1 MQKKPALLTVAAL
14 TLAGV
19 AGWGWMSGTA
29 PAPAKKMAPPVP
41 VLAATAKQEDMPIV
55 LEVVGRAEAYQ
66 SAALKARVDGQV
78 AKVLYQD
85 GQHVKAGQLLIQLD
99 NRDYTAKLQQAE
111 ANVQKSEAQ
120 IAKAR
125 ADVARY
131 TALRERNFISQEKL
145 NDVTTNATT
154 LIAGKGGDKA
164 AAEVARLQQSYT
176 QIRAPFAG
184 VIGARLVFPGSA
196 VKTNDTVLAMV
207 NQIQPLYVTF
217 NVAEAHLPR
226 LRAAMQ
232 GKAMQVQAR
241 VPGEP
246 KDAAQTGTVR
256 FIDNAVD
263 ASSGSIQ
270 LKAVLPN
277 STEKLTPGQFL
288 NLSLQLDT
296 AKNAVI
302 VPNEAI
308 QQGQDGSFLYV
319 VTPDNGVEVRKVK
332 VVSSQNGFSAL
343 DKASPLHAGEVV
355 VTDGQLRLTPTAKV
369 QIKSKDGKAIAP
381 NPAATVAAPAAV
393 APAAVQK
400 PN

>member
-1 MQKKPALLTVAAL
+1 MQKKPVLLTVAAL
-14 TLAGV
+14 TLAG
-19 AGWGWMSGTA
+19 SGFWLWQSGNSA
-29 PAPAKKMAPPVP
+29 APAKKAPPPVP
-41 VLAATAKQEDMPIV
+41 VLAATAKQEDMPIM

-66 SAALKARVDGQV
+66 SVALKARVDGQV

-154 LIAGKGGDKA
+154 LIAGKGGDRA

-196 VKTNDTVLAMV
+196 VKTNDTVLAVV

-217 NVAEAHLPR
+217 NVAESYLPQ

-241 VPGEP
+241 IPGEA
-246 KDAAQTGTVR
+246 KEAAQTGTVR

-263 ASSGSIQ
+263 ATSGSIQ

-288 NLSLQLDT
+288 NISLQLET
-296 AKNAVI
+296 ARGAVV

-308 QQGQDGSFLYV
+308 QQGQEGSFLYV
-319 VTPDNGVEVRKVK
+319 VKPDSGVEIRKVK
-332 VVSSQNGFSAL
+332 VVSSQQGLSAL
-343 DKASPLHAGEVV
+343 DKDSPLQAGDVV

-369 QIKSKDGKAIAP
+369 QIRSKDGKAL
-381 NPAATVAAPAAV
+381 AAPAASIPTPT
-393 APAAVQK
+393 AK
-400 PN
+400 TN